1 MEQDLPMQKP
11 PSLPLV
17 RLFSPLQSVLLAALL
32 ILLSRPA
39 VATVNQ
45 PTGESMPQP
54 ANPSEIMCCVTGRGF
69 PAAADTLAG
78 LFMYHQI
85 GGVAGGDTDLDPTLD
100 AHTTPGTFSPQCGL
114 SGTIVLHGG
123 GCKNALGWYNAT
135 TPATVPTTIYP
146 IVPADLTQAPP
157 LGISCADGDF
167 CPLATRMTS
176 QAPQHSWADPLP
188 DFAANIRT
196 DINWAGGSVGFALIG
211 NPGGQCP
218 QTKYSQAEINDHSPA
233 GAPTNGEPWVTTLI
247 YQSIADPNGYYIAF
261 EDQPTCTAS
270 WRGCNPGSETQALVA
285 PNGNDGDFNDF
296 VFYVSGIDCEGGGV
310 SCTVT
315 GAQGICAEGTT
326 QCSNGGTT
334 FVCKSN
340 IAARTEVC
348 NGLDDD
354 CDGIIDNPTAPNL
367 CPTGSVCNQGVCVY
381 PCTNS
386 EFPCSPPTV
395 CDTTD
400 QLCKEKSCIGVTCGS
415 GQVCHG
421 GLCVGG
427 CDGVTCPP
435 TQVCRIGNCV
445 DPCSGITC
453 DANQVCENGAC
464 VAPCSCRNCA
474 AGQACLT
481 SGAKVGTCVDQGCDK
496 TSCNPPATVCVKGA
510 CQDGCQGVVCPTGQS
525 CSGGECSVPDGGMVV
540 GPQPD
545 AGAPITGAAGH
556 AGTGAGGSGTGTAGK
571 SGIGAGGAGGS
582 STSGAHEGGV
592 TACKCDSVEGP
603 GTGGLALMLA
613 ALALAIKRR
622 RSPVERRHH
631 R

>member
-1 MEQDLPMQKP
+1 ML
-11 PSLPLV
+11 
-17 RLFSPLQSVLLAALL
+17 LLAAPRSAL
-32 ILLSRPA
+32 
-39 VATVNQ
+39 ATVNQ

-54 ANPSEIMCCVTGRGF
+54 ANPSEISCCVTGRGF
-69 PAAADTLAG
+69 PADADTLAG

-85 GGVAGGDTDLDPTLD
+85 GGVAGGDTALDPTVD

-146 IVPADLTQAPP
+146 LVPADLTQAPP
-157 LGISCADGDF
+157 NGISCADGDF

-196 DINWAGGSVGFALIG
+196 DPNWAGGSVGFALIG
-211 NPGGQCP
+211 NGGQCP

-233 GAPTNGEPWVTTLI
+233 GPPTNGAPWVTTLI

-296 VFYVSGIDCEGGGV
+296 VFYVSGIDCEGGGMP
-310 SCTVT
+310 CTVP
-315 GAQGICAEGTT
+315 GAMGICADGTT
-326 QCSNGGTT
+326 QCSNGGMT

-340 IAARTEVC
+340 TAARTEVC

-354 CDGIIDNPTAPNL
+354 CDGTIDNPEAPNL
-367 CPTGSVCNQGVCVY
+367 CPTGEVCSQGVCVY

-395 CDTTD
+395 CDTGD
-400 QLCKEKSCIGVTCGS
+400 QLCKEKSCIGVTCDS

-435 TQVCRIGNCV
+435 GQVCRIGNCV
-445 DPCSGITC
+445 DPCSGVTC
-453 DANQVCENGAC
+453 DSSQVCENGAC

-474 AGQACLT
+474 ADQACLA
-481 SGAKVGTCVDQGCDK
+481 SGAKIGTCVDQGCDK
-496 TSCNPPATVCVKGA
+496 VTCNPPATVCVKGA

-545 AGAPITGAAGH
+545 AGAPLTGTAGH
-556 AGTGAGGSGTGTAGK
+556 PGTGGAGGSGTAGQSGTGV
-571 SGIGAGGAGGS
+571 GGAGGS
-582 STSGAHEGGV
+582 GTSGPHEGGV
-592 TACKCDSVEGP
+592 ATCKCDSAEGP
-603 GTGGLALMLA
+603 GTGGLALMLGVLLLA
-613 ALALAIKRR
+613 ALRR
-622 RSPVERRHH
+622 RAPAPASRR